1 MALDPIRNFAISR
14 VATTPS
20 PAISGTTLVVDS
32 GDGALFPDPS
42 SSGEYNL
49 VIYPNGEQPD
59 SSNAEIVRATAR
71 TTDTFTITRE
81 QESTSAREILEGDVV
96 MLGVTRKVIEDIQDT
111 AQEAL
116 TVAETGNVTTAT
128 TTDLTGYLYGDGSNV
143 GSMGIND
150 GWMPVSESWSYAS
163 ATTITVPS
171 GAASRFQVGD
181 KVKCTNNSTTKYFYI
196 RAVASTTLTVTGGSD
211 YTVHDSAITSIY
223 VSRAESPLGF
233 PRYFNF
239 TPTITASGG
248 TAPSFSST
256 TAYFTMRQNEVFVS
270 VNLTNSSGGTAGS
283 GAVLLLVAM
292 PTSISA
298 VSSLCGTGVCYS
310 AGVILAGVWARGTGS
325 TIYMHDAGMN
335 NVFAS
340 HFSNANRQIVVNVT
354 YYIG

>member
-143 GSMGIND
+143 GSMGIID

-171 GAASRFQVGD
+171 GAASRFQKGD
-181 KVKCTNNSTTKYFYI
+181 KLKLTNNSTTKYFYI
-196 RAVASTTLTVTGGSD
+196 VGVADTVLTVTGGSD
-211 YTVHDSAITSIY
+211 YTVHDSAISNIY
-223 VSRAESPLGF
+223 VSRADRPFGF
-233 PRYFNF
+233 PVVFSY
-239 TPTITASGG
+239 TPVVTAPGG
-248 TAPSFSST
+248 TAPTFATATGKFS
-256 TAYFTMRQNEVFVS
+256 MGNGRVFVS
-270 VNLTNSSGGTAGS
+270 IYLVNTSGGTAGAT
-283 GAVLLLVAM
+283 AVPVF
-292 PTSISA
+292 
-298 VSSLCGTGVCYS
+298 VSVPVTVPEAGNMCGTGVCYS
-310 AGVILAGVWARGTGS
+310 AGVLLQGVWCRGTDK
-325 TIYMHDAGMN
+325 TFYMHDAGMN
-335 NVFAS
+335 NIFAS